1 MILLL
6 RRVRK
11 ELIQFAQLRLAD
23 LRQHAHQVLLRVD
36 AMPLESEKEI
46 STYNKHRNQFE
57 VLITGTN
64 PLLRVFQ
71 RPGPPAWPKGWERA
85 GRESD

>member
-1 MILLL
+1 MI
-6 RRVRK
+6 
-11 ELIQFAQLRLAD
+11 FLA
-23 LRQHAHQVLLRVD
+23 R
-36 AMPLESEKEI
+36 SEKGI

-57 VLITGTN
+57 VLMTGPN

-71 RPGPPAWPKGWERA
+71 RPGPRAWPKGWERA